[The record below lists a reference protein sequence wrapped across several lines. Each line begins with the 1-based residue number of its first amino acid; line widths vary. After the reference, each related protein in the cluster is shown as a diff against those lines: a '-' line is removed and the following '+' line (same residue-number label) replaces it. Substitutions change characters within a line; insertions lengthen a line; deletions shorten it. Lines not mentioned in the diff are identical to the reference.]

1 MTRTS
6 TTVRAGLAA
15 ALAALLLAGCGGA
28 SEEAAAPGG
37 GGNEAAAPDAGGD
50 AGGGSGGGSGQ
61 DGSGQDGSG
70 QDGSGQDGSGGGGSA
85 VTVPERK
92 ITRSE
97 VTVEVDD
104 LSRSAAQVRDVAAAN
119 GGEVTDES
127 LGLSRQ
133 VAGYGAGAYG
143 PDGTDVEGVPG
154 QPAVVASPGEARLVL
169 RVPPD
174 AAQETVEEI
183 AALGTETGRWTSSTS
198 VETTLVDLESRIA
211 SQTRAVE
218 QAQELM
224 DRATSLADIVL
235 LENEVNT
242 RTAELESLKARQ
254 ASIAGQAE
262 RATVTAVLQTRE
274 RTEEV
279 ASTGGFLGGLRSGW
293 DALLASLGVLLTV
306 VGAVLPFAVVAALV
320 GYPLH
325 LLLRRRRAN
334 RPVAVL
340 APAGPHPGWSVG
352 PPPPAPQAPAA
363 PQQRPQRP
371 DAGPDERG

>member
-1 MTRTS
+1 MTRS
-6 TTVRAGLAA
+6 RTTARA
-15 ALAALLLAGCGGA
+15 ALAAGLAVLLLAGCSGA
-28 SEEAAAPGG
+28 GDSAGSAAGG
-37 GGNEAAAPDAGGD
+37 GSAADGGD
-50 AGGGSGGGSGQ
+50 AGGSDAGAGSADEGSGE
-61 DGSGQDGSG
+61 DGSANDQ
-70 QDGSGQDGSGGGGSA
+70 GSA
-85 VTVPERK
+85 VTVPERR

-104 LSRSAAQVRDVAAAN
+104 LSRSAQQVRDLAAAN

-127 LGLSRQ
+127 LGLSQ
-133 VAGYGAGAYG
+133 VSDSTAGGYGV
-143 PDGTDVEGVPG
+143 DGTEVDGVLV
-154 QPAVVASPGEARLVL
+154 QPAVVAMPGEARLVL

-174 AAQETVEEI
+174 AAAETVDEI

-198 VETTLVDLESRIA
+198 VETTLVDLESRIE

-224 DRATSLADIVL
+224 DRATSLQDIVL

-279 ASTGGFLGGLRSGW
+279 GSGSGFLGGLDAGW
-293 DALLASLGVLLTV
+293 RALQASVGVLLTV
-306 VGAVLPFAVVAALV
+306 LGAVLPFGVVAALA

-334 RPVAVL
+334 RPAPALL
-340 APAGPHPGWSVG
+340 APAGPPAGWAVG
-352 PPPPAPQAPAA
+352 PPTPAPPAPQQPRSPGARA
-363 PQQRPQRP
+363 
-371 DAGPDERG
+371 DDEG